1 MAVARKK
8 KSAGKSATKKK
19 APAQRAAPR
28 GSKKVLGNPKPGAP
42 YSPGWCAGDYI
53 YTAGQIGWG
62 PDGQLAGDTIEAQ
75 TRACLNRVKAI
86 LKEAGA
92 SLSDVV
98 KVTTF
103 ITNRANV
110 PGYNKTYV
118 EFFPKNPPA
127 RSTVV
132 CDLVVDALIEI
143 EAVAYKPR

>member
-1 MAVARKK
+1 MAAARKK
-8 KSAGKSATKKK
+8 KSARKSAAKRK
-19 APAQRAAPR
+19 APAKRAAAA
-28 GSKKVLGNPKPGAP
+28 SKKVLGDPRPGWP
-42 YSPGWCAGDYI
+42 YSPGWRAGDYI

-62 PDGQLAGDTIEAQ
+62 PDGKLAGDTIEAQ
-75 TRACLNRVKAI
+75 TKACLNRIKGI

-92 SLSDVV
+92 SMSDVV

-103 ITNRANV
+103 ITDRANV
-110 PGYNKTYV
+110 PGYNKAYG

-132 CDLVVDALIEI
+132 CDLVVDGLIEI